1 MKITCLIPARSG
13 SKRIKNKNIIKFQN
27 SNLLKF
33 VVEKIIDSKFI
44 DTFVLA
50 TDNKIYYSKLGRL
63 KKKVVFYKRE
73 KFSSKDESTSESVIL
88 EYLKKTNDNSD
99 IIILLQITNPFIDK
113 YQLDNA
119 IVKFLNS
126 KLDSMFSGVKSN
138 HFLWKKKIN
147 SKSINYDYK
156 KRPRSQNFN
165 EYFLENGSFYIFYK
179 KNFKKFKNR
188 LHGKIGIFEMPKET
202 MHELDDVNDLKI
214 INKLI

>member
-1 MKITCLIPARSG
+1 M
-13 SKRIKNKNIIKFQN
+13 
-27 SNLLKF
+27 
-33 VVEKIIDSKFI
+33 
-44 DTFVLA
+44 
-50 TDNKIYYSKLGRL
+50 
-63 KKKVVFYKRE
+63 
-73 KFSSKDESTSESVIL
+73 IL

-126 KLDSMFSGVKSN
+126 NLDSMFSGVKSN

-188 LHGKIGIFEMPKET
+188 LHGKIGIFEMPKRPYT
-202 MHELDDVNDLKI
+202 NLMMLMT
-214 INKLI
+214 